1 MLREYYNKEEKETD
15 KGEHEM
21 SSKKN
26 LVIVESPAKAKTLK
40 KFLGS
45 NYKIEASVGHVRD
58 LPKSELG
65 IDVDNDFEPKYITI
79 RGKGELLAKLR
90 KEVKTADKVY
100 LATDPDREG
109 EAISWHLM
117 HALKLD
123 DKKASRI
130 TFNEITKNA
139 VKKSIKEARDIDMD
153 LVDAQQAR
161 REVDRIVGYKISPLL
176 WKKVKKGLSAGRVQS
191 VALSLICDREEEIEN
206 FVPKEYWTID
216 AELKSGKKTIKAKFY
231 GKDKKKLELESR
243 AQVDEVLAA
252 IEKSEFKV
260 DKVKRGNRVKNPV
273 PPFTTSTLQQE
284 ASKLLG
290 FASQKTMRVA
300 QQLYEGVDIKGE
312 GTVGLV
318 SYIRTDSVRIADEA
332 YDEVKDF
339 ILNNYGEEYVKER
352 RQYATDKRAQD
363 AHEAIRPTSSKR
375 LPDAIKDSLTREQYK
390 LYKLI
395 WERFVASQMPQAQYT
410 TLSASIDAGGYT
422 FRATGSLLVFDGY
435 LSVYKKN
442 EEKEEEGSMP
452 EVMDGD
458 VLKAE
463 SITPLQHFT
472 QPPSRYTEAMLIKT
486 LEEIGVGR
494 PSTYAPTITTIQA
507 RNYVT
512 KEDKLFYTTELGEV
526 VNSIITK
533 NFGAIINTDFTADME
548 ATLDKVESGEIEWK
562 QILRDFYPLL
572 KDLIDKAESNVE
584 NVKIED
590 EVTDVICEEC
600 GRNMVI
606 KYGRFGKFLACP
618 GFPDCRNTKPLFED
632 TGVKCPKCGGKVYV
646 KKTKKGRKY
655 YGCENNPDCDLML
668 WNRPTGEVCP
678 DCGSPLVEKGTK
690 TKRITCS
697 NNECGYSKEI
707 KEEET
712 ED

>member
-1 MLREYYNKEEKETD
+1 
-15 KGEHEM
+15 M

-139 VKKSIKEARDIDMD
+139 VKKSIKEAREIDMD

-191 VALSLICDREEEIEN
+191 VALSLICDREDEIEN

-216 AELKSGKKTIKAKFY
+216 AEFKTAKNKLIKAKLY
-231 GKDKKKLELESR
+231 GKGKKKLELNSR
-243 AQVDEVLAA
+243 EEVDLVLEG
-252 IEKSEFKV
+252 IEGKDFTVAS
-260 DKVKRGNRVKNPV
+260 VKRGNRVKNPV

-290 FASQKTMRVA
+290 FASQKTMRIA
-300 QQLYEGVDIKGE
+300 QQLYEGVDIQGE

-332 YDEVKDF
+332 YEEVKDL
-339 ILNNYGEEYVKER
+339 ILNNYGENYVKER
-352 RQYATDKRAQD
+352 KQYATDKRAQD

-375 LPDAIKDSLTREQYK
+375 LPDAIKDSLSREQYK

-410 TLSASIDAGGYT
+410 TLSASIEAGDYT
-422 FRATGSLLVFDGY
+422 FRATGSVLVFDGY

-442 EEKEEEGSMP
+442 EEKEEESSMP

-458 VLKAE
+458 VLKRVNVN
-463 SITPLQHFT
+463 PLQHFT
-472 QPPSRYTEAMLIKT
+472 QPPARYTEAMLIKT

-512 KEDKLFYTTELGEV
+512 KEDKMFYTTELGEI
-526 VNSIITK
+526 VNKIITS
-533 NFGAIINTDFTADME
+533 NFGEIINTDFTADME
-548 ATLDKVESGEIEWK
+548 SALDKVESGEIEWK
-562 QILRDFYPLL
+562 QVLRDFYPLL
-572 KDLIDKAESNVE
+572 KSLIEKAENNVE

-606 KYGRFGKFLACP
+606 KYGRYGKFLACP
-618 GFPDCRNTKPLFED
+618 GFPECRNTKPLFED

-655 YGCENNPDCDLML
+655 YGCENNPQCNLML
-668 WNRPTGEVCP
+668 WNKPTGEICP
-678 DCGSPLVEKGTK
+678 RCGSALVEKGTK
-690 TKRITCS
+690 TKHIACS
-697 NNECGYSKEI
+697 NNECGYRSEI
-707 KEEET
+707 SEEKT
-712 ED
+712 EDKND

>member
-1 MLREYYNKEEKETD
+1 
-15 KGEHEM
+15 M
-21 SSKKN
+21 SAKKN

-65 IDVDNDFEPKYITI
+65 IDVEHDFEPKYITI

-90 KEVKTADKVY
+90 KEVKSADKVY

-117 HALKLD
+117 YALKLD
-123 DKKASRI
+123 DKKARRI

-139 VKKSIKEARDIDMD
+139 VKKSIKEARDIDMN
-153 LVDAQQAR
+153 LVNAQQAR
-161 REVDRIVGYKISPLL
+161 REVDRIVGYKISPFL

-191 VALSLICDREEEIEN
+191 VALSLICDREEEIDN
-206 FVPKEYWTID
+206 FIPKEYWTID
-216 AELKSGKKTIKAKFY
+216 AELLADKDKTVKAKFY
-231 GKDKKKLELESR
+231 GEGKKKLELNNKEE
-243 AQVDEVLAA
+243 VDKVLAA
-252 IEKSEFKV
+252 VEGKDFIVAS
-260 DKVKRGNRVKNPV
+260 VKRGSRVKNPV
-273 PPFTTSTLQQE
+273 PPFTTSTMQQE

-290 FASQKTMRVA
+290 FAAQKTMRIA
-300 QQLYEGVDIKGE
+300 QQLYEGVDIQGE

-332 YDEVKDF
+332 YEDAKTY
-339 ILNNYGEEYVKER
+339 ILSRYGENYVREK
-352 RQYATDKRAQD
+352 RQYTTDKRAQD
-363 AHEAIRPTSSKR
+363 AHEAIRPTLASR
-375 LPDAIKDSLTREQYK
+375 VPDDIKESLSRDQYR

-395 WERFVASQMPQAQYT
+395 WERFIASQMPQAQYT
-410 TLSASIDAGGYT
+410 TISANIESGGYT
-422 FRATGSLLVFDGY
+422 FRASGSTLVFDGY

-442 EEKEEEGSMP
+442 EEKEEDSSMP
-452 EVMDGD
+452 QIMDGD
-458 VLKAE
+458 ILKPKDV
-463 SITPLQHFT
+463 IPQQHFT

-526 VNSIITK
+526 VNNIITK
-533 NFGAIINTDFTADME
+533 NFGEIINTDFTADME
-548 ATLDKVESGEIEWK
+548 SALDKVESGELEWK
-562 QILRDFYPLL
+562 QVLRDFYPLL
-572 KDLIDKAESNVE
+572 KDLIDKAENNVE

-600 GRNMVI
+600 GRHMVI
-606 KYGRFGKFLACP
+606 KYGRYGKFLACP
-618 GFPDCRNTKPLFED
+618 GFPECRNTKPLYED
-632 TGVKCPKCGGKVYV
+632 TGVKCPLCGGKVYI

-655 YGCENNPDCDLML
+655 YGCENYPECSLML
-668 WNRPTGEVCP
+668 WDKPTGEKCP
-678 DCGSPLVEKGTK
+678 KCGSVLVIKGTK
-690 TKRITCS
+690 NKRVACT
-697 NNECGYSKEI
+697 NAECGYTAEAPA
-707 KEEET
+707 EE
-712 ED
+712 DKD

>member
-1 MLREYYNKEEKETD
+1 MAA
-15 KGEHEM
+15 
-21 SSKKN
+21 KKN

-90 KEVKTADKVY
+90 KEVKTADRVY

-139 VKKSIKEARDIDMD
+139 VKKSIKEAREIDMD

-191 VALSLICDREEEIEN
+191 VALSLICDREKEIED
-206 FVPKEYWTID
+206 FVPQEYWTID
-216 AELKSGKKTIKAKFY
+216 AELKTAKNKKVKAKFY
-231 GKDKKKLELESR
+231 GKDGKKAELNSR
-243 AQVDEVLAA
+243 AD
-252 IEKSEFKV
+252 V
-260 DKVKRGNRVKNPV
+260 DKVLKAVGKGDFTVVSVKRGNRVKNPV
-273 PPFTTSTLQQE
+273 PPFTTSTMQQE

-290 FASQKTMRVA
+290 FTSQKTMRVA
-300 QQLYEGVDIKGE
+300 QQLYEGIDIKGE

-318 SYIRTDSVRIADEA
+318 SYIRTDSVRVADEA
-332 YDEVKDF
+332 YDEVKEL
-339 ILNNYGEEYVKER
+339 ITENYGDNYLRER
-352 RQYATDKRAQD
+352 KQYKTDKRAQD
-363 AHEAIRPTSSKR
+363 AHEAVRPTSAR
-375 LPDAIKDSLTREQYK
+375 RTPDAIKDSLSREQYK

-395 WERFVASQMPQAQYT
+395 WERFVASQMQQAQYT
-410 TLSASIDAGGYT
+410 TISAVIDAAGYT
-422 FRATGSLLVFDGY
+422 FKATGSVLTFDGY
-435 LSVYKKN
+435 LAVYKKN
-442 EEKEEEGSMP
+442 EDKEDDSSIP

-458 VLKAE
+458 VLKQVAIE
-463 SITPLQHFT
+463 PLQHFT
-472 QPPSRYTEAMLIKT
+472 QPPARYTEAMLIKT
-486 LEEIGVGR
+486 LEDIGVGR

-512 KEDKLFYTTELGEV
+512 KEDKVFYTTELGEI
-526 VNSIITK
+526 VNTIITK
-533 NFGAIINTDFTADME
+533 NFGEIINTDFTADME
-548 ATLDKVESGEIEWK
+548 TTLDRVESGDIEWK
-562 QILRDFYPLL
+562 QVLRDFYPLL

-606 KYGRFGKFLACP
+606 KYGRYGKFLACP
-618 GFPDCRNTKPLFED
+618 GFPDCRFTKPLYED

-668 WNRPTGEVCP
+668 WNKPTGEVCP
-678 DCGSPLVEKGTK
+678 ECGSALVEKGSK
-690 TKRITCS
+690 TKRIVCS
-697 NNECGYSKEI
+697 NNECNYTKEMPQEA
-707 KEEET
+707 KENDEQ
-712 ED
+712 